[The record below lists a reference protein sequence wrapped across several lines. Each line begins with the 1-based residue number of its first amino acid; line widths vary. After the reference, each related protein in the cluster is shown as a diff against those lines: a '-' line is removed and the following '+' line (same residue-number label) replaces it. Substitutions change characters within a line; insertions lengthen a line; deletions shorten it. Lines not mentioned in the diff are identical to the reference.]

1 MHGFVELDSVEGAQ
15 QALKSLSD
23 AKFMGRRLRSVT
35 IVSDSPYAYL
45 CSFSYC
51 SFSRLNWAFG
61 NVAKL
66 PPRNVVSWTQ
76 VHISFST
83 NRLDCFVTEEFLDAL
98 FTKYGEIA
106 DITVKK
112 HLRTV
117 DPPSQS
123 GYAFVYYYEGNSGV
137 TAVQEMKRVII
148 DGIRLE
154 CSLSYRSEQAIQ
166 AVMAATTSPLTA
178 QIVSNNIV
186 GSYPG
191 ETPTASSA
199 APAPASLPS
208 SFRQEPAG
216 SSSQLQPP
224 HHSNPFPIP
233 SLPSHPAYST
243 GPSPLSGQASW
254 PPVSPASSYGYHQ
267 QSPAQFQRPVHDV
280 FYGQQQYAAL
290 LPAPSTSSPYL
301 AYPLAPAQ
309 QTTMG
314 FSMFNSTDPSLPVSL
329 DTNSAVGLS
338 GIGNSGKSVSSAS
351 GSSTSGRY
359 ASAAPSS
366 GYTPSYQQQ
375 HQHPSPPHQLYP
387 QYGPR

>member
-1 MHGFVELDSVEGAQ
+1 MKTLT
-15 QALKSLSD
+15 D
-23 AKFMGRRLRSVT
+23 AKFMGRRLRSVSKRT
-35 IVSDSPYAYL
+35 IIRIHPFPHFL
-45 CSFSYC
+45 TGFS
-51 SFSRLNWAFG
+51 SRLNWAFG
-61 NVAKL
+61 NVTKL

-123 GYAFVYYYEGNSGV
+123 GYAFVYYYEGNAGV
-137 TAVQEMKRVII
+137 IAVQEMKRVII

-166 AVMAATTSPLTA
+166 AVMAATSSPLTA

-199 APAPASLPS
+199 APAPASLSS

-216 SSSQLQPP
+216 STSQLQTP
-224 HHSNPFPIP
+224 HHSNLFPIS
-233 SLPSHPAYST
+233 SLPSYPAYSSS
-243 GPSPLSGQASW
+243 PSTLSVQPSW
-254 PPVSPASSYGYHQ
+254 PPASPASSYGYHQ
-267 QSPAQFQRPVHDV
+267 QSPAHFQRPAHDV
-280 FYGQQQYAAL
+280 FYGQQPYAAL
-290 LPAPSTSSPYL
+290 LPSSSTASPYL
-301 AYPLAPAQ
+301 AYPLAPGP
-309 QTTMG
+309 QTTIG
-314 FSMFNSTDPSLPVSL
+314 YSVFNPTDPSLPTSL
-329 DTNSAVGLS
+329 DTNSAAGLS
-338 GIGNSGKSVSSAS
+338 GINNSGKSVSSAS

-366 GYTPSYQQQ
+366 GYAPSYQ
-375 HQHPSPPHQLYP
+375 QHPSPPHQLYP

>member
-1 MHGFVELDSVEGAQ
+1 MHGFIELDSVEGAQ
-15 QALKSLSD
+15 QALKTLSD

-35 IVSDSPYAYL
+35 ISQYTFLPSVF
-45 CSFSYC
+45 SFV
-51 SFSRLNWAFG
+51 FLFRLNWAFG

-98 FTKYGEIA
+98 FAKYGEIA

-123 GYAFVYYYEGNSGV
+123 GYAFVYYFEGNAGV

-166 AVMAATTSPLTA
+166 AVMAATSSPLTA
-178 QIVSNNIV
+178 QIVSNNIAV
-186 GSYPG
+186 SYPD
-191 ETPTASSA
+191 ETPTATSG
-199 APAPASLPS
+199 APAPPSLPS
-208 SFRQEPAG
+208 SFRPESAG

-224 HHSNPFPIP
+224 HHSNSFPIS
-233 SLPSHPAYST
+233 SLPSYPAYSNS
-243 GPSPLSGQASW
+243 PSTLSAQPSW
-254 PPVSPASSYGYHQ
+254 PPAPPASSYGYHQ
-267 QSPAQFQRPVHDV
+267 QSPAQFQRPGPDV
-280 FYGQQQYAAL
+280 FYSPPPYASL
-290 LPAPSTSSPYL
+290 LPPSASSSPYL

-309 QTTMG
+309 PTTMG
-314 FSMFNSTDPSLPVSL
+314 FSMFNSSDPSLSANL
-329 DTNSAVGLS
+329 DTSSAAGLS
-338 GIGNSGKSVSSAS
+338 GISNSGKSVSSAS

-359 ASAAPSS
+359 ASAAPGS
-366 GYTPSYQQQ
+366 GYVQPYQ
-375 HQHPSPPHQLYP
+375 QHPSPPHQLYP